1 MTDQIF
7 SGRRMLVTGAASGIG
22 AATARLLASLGAKL
36 AITDFGDGI
45 SAIASELGAWSTTAD
60 VRDEAAVS
68 AAVAGACAALGGLD
82 GLVNCAGVATV
93 NRLEETTIEEW
104 RRLIDTNMTGV
115 FLFCRAAAPLLRATG
130 NGTIVNLASA
140 SGLTPSFAGAAY
152 GASKAGV
159 VMLSKSLARELAP
172 TVRVNAVC
180 PGVVDTPMFEAM
192 TGNDAAAISAIKAGY
207 ALQRLAAAEEIAEA
221 IAFLSGPRSA
231 FITGIALAV
240 DGGRSFH

>member
-1 MTDQIF
+1 MMDQIL

-36 AITDFGDGI
+36 AITDFGEGI
-45 SAIASELGAWSTTAD
+45 STIASEIGAWSTTAD

-172 TVRVNAVC
+172 SVRVSAVC

-207 ALQRLAAAEEIAEA
+207 ALQRLASAEEIAEA